1 MKYAIARI
9 GGKQL
14 KLSEG
19 ETFEIERQKDLKF
32 EVIYYSDGDQVLVGN
47 PVLEEIEVQAALIE
61 EKKGLKV
68 NTGRFRAKSRYQKN
82 KSHRQ
87 PLSVVKVEFV
97 GLKGQRKNESKEL
110 SREKVEKLGKTTKPK
125 VKEAKLTTSKP
136 VVKVTKAKKAIKE
149 VK

>member
-19 ETFEIERQKDLKF
+19 ETFEIERQKALKF
-32 EVIYYSDGDQVLVGN
+32 EVIYYSDGDQVLIGN
-47 PVLEEIEVQAALIE
+47 PVLEEVEIRAGVIE

-68 NTGRFRAKSRYQKN
+68 NIGRFRAKSRYQKS

-87 PLSVVKVEFV
+87 PLSVIKVDFIGVRDKKQDE
-97 GLKGQRKNESKEL
+97 LKQVQIE
-110 SREKVEKLGKTTKPK
+110 PK
-125 VKEAKLTTSKP
+125 VRRAKLATPKP
-136 VVKVTKAKKAIKE
+136 VVKIVKAKE
-149 VK
+149 VKPVTKEKK

>member
-19 ETFEIERQKDLKF
+19 ETFEIERQKALRF
-32 EVIYYSDGDQVLVGN
+32 EVIYYSDGNEVLVGN
-47 PVLEEIEVQAALIE
+47 PVLEEIEIKAALIE
-61 EKKGLKV
+61 EKKGLKI

-87 PLSVVKVEFV
+87 PLSVVKVDFI
-97 GLKGQRKNESKEL
+97 GIKEQ
-110 SREKVEKLGKTTKPK
+110 KKTEPK
-125 VKEAKLTTSKP
+125 VVSKKIEEKKK
-136 VVKVTKAKKAIKE
+136 KVTKAKKATKE
-149 VK
+149 KK